1 MADHENCDTGR
12 LQRPQNLPERLLEL
26 CIQAFRRLVKEQNI
40 RIQKQNFCQCRA
52 LLFAA
57 GKVVGMAVEQLRQFA
72 KRNNLCKPLG
82 FAFGFW

>member
-1 MADHENCDTGR
+1 M
-12 LQRPQNLPERLLEL
+12 QRPQNLPKDLFEL
-26 CIQAFRRLVKEQNI
+26 RVQALCRLVEQKNI
-40 RIQKQNFCQCRA
+40 WIQKQNFCQRRA

-82 FAFGFW
+82 FAFRFREDLQ